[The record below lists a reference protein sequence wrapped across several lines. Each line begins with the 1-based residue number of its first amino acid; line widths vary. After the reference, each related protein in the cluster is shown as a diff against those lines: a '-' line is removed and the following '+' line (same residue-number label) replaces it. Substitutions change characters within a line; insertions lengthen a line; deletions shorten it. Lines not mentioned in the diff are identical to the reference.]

1 MVDKDGKEVDI
12 MQDLIRLESQM
23 QMYIVDIDVQ
33 LTDLKSLNN

>member
-23 QMYIVDIDVQ
+23 QMYIVDIDV
-33 LTDLKSLNN
+33 